1 MLKIDQLKV
10 SYDNKMALNGVT
22 LVFRP
27 NKITGLVGPNGA
39 GKSTLLKTCI
49 GLISSY
55 SGDIFYSDKKIKSN
69 RFWVKQN
76 AVYAPENAELLPYLT
91 GNEFLKMIVK
101 IYNKNISGERID
113 FFIELLGLIPKKD
126 ILINDYSHGM
136 RQKIAVAAAL
146 LPDPKFILLDE
157 ALNGMDSVSL
167 SRLTAF
173 LRKEAQ
179 NDKVIVIS
187 SHNVE
192 LIQDL
197 CDEVFVI
204 NKGIIE
210 RYYNKSELEALSK
223 IKDGLLNSYINIIE
237 T

>member
-49 GLISSY
+49 GLISSF

-136 RQKIAVAAAL
+136 RQKIAIAAAL